1 MATSMHAPPQE
12 VDPAA
17 ALRPPASRRR
27 HWPRRLGVAFLTLV
41 LGTFLSNWW
50 WGRRASARLE
60 AQLATARAAGEP
72 VTVEQLTRW
81 PALRTG
87 TGPNVVPALRAA
99 AELIDSSSDAWVS
112 FEGAD
117 KTLPLTDQEA
127 AALAAVVR
135 QYPDVLRQL
144 DRIPADGGVDWEA
157 EYTSP
162 LIKYQY
168 PPTDLN
174 GMRALAQLLQADA
187 LLAHGAGDDRRALL
201 RCGQILRLGR
211 AVSYQPQLVPH
222 LVALGITG
230 IGTSAVGDIV
240 PELRVAVAGNEGVP
254 PEQVRALIAE
264 LSNER
269 ALRDGWR
276 RAMVGERVMV
286 VDVAQSMIEGR
297 LGFDDFRPN
306 GQPPKSAPML
316 RFLARPFLLHNA
328 AGLAAYDTAVL
339 RGSRDAADAPS
350 ARAAIPRELLDEIKT
365 SKRYLLAAIL
375 APSLERHIGAHFRGI
390 AELRL
395 AAAALA
401 TRLYEADHAGRALQ
415 ALNDLVPAYLP
426 SVPLDPLATGG
437 VPLRNVGPRQ
447 DPQRPRIYSVGENGV
462 DNGGNEPAPDASWR
476 VREATSDVVRHL
488 KRQPRV
494 FPETVPSA
502 ATAPAG

>member
-99 AELIDSSSDAWVS
+99 AELIDSSSDAWGS

-127 AALAAVVR
+127 AALAAGVR
-135 QYPDVLRQL
+135 HYPHVPRPP

-230 IGTSAVGDIV
+230 IGTSAVGEIV

-306 GQPPKSAPML
+306 GQPPKSGPNVALPGTAVSAPQRRRPGRL
-316 RFLARPFLLHNA
+316 RHGRAARVAGRRGRAVGTRRDPAGIAGRNQDLQTLPTGGDPGAVTRASHRGAFPRHRGTAPGGRGAGDEAVRGGPRRPCPTGTERSRARVPPVGAARPACH
-328 AGLAAYDTAVL
+328 
-339 RGSRDAADAPS
+339 RR
-350 ARAAIPRELLDEIKT
+350 RAA
-365 SKRYLLAAIL
+365 
-375 APSLERHIGAHFRGI
+375 
-390 AELRL
+390 
-395 AAAALA
+395 
-401 TRLYEADHAGRALQ
+401 
-415 ALNDLVPAYLP
+415 
-426 SVPLDPLATGG
+426 
-437 VPLRNVGPRQ
+437 PLR
-447 DPQRPRIYSVGENGV
+447 RPAAR
-462 DNGGNEPAPDASWR
+462 PAAPP
-476 VREATSDVVRHL
+476 HL
-488 KRQPRV
+488 Q
-494 FPETVPSA
+494 
-502 ATAPAG
+502 